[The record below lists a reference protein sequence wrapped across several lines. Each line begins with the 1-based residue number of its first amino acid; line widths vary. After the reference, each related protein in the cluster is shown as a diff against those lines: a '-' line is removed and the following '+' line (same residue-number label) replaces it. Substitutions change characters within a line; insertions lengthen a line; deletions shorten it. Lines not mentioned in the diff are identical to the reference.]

1 MKRSIQLALIMS
13 LVLALLLAGTAC
25 SSSAESEVPKI
36 SVQAVK
42 TGDLLIGQYADGRVV
57 IPSTEIQSPVAGII
71 AEVLVQ
77 PGQPVDAG
85 ETLARLDPAEL
96 ESELAAAEL
105 AVKKAEESLNE
116 AKLQRAYTISS
127 EEVKLVSLEREI
139 YDSRYKA
146 IEDYNQQILK
156 IDYLKN
162 SDLAV
167 TNAEIALEQAEE
179 AFDDNPTTVNE
190 LAIDK
195 AGTALEE
202 AIQARDY
209 NIALEEQKLLPIE
222 RAYLEA
228 QADIAKDPV
237 IYTEYSQNYDMQ
249 KLKVDYLR
257 QSDAA
262 VTTAQFALADAQAR
276 LAAAQAA
283 LAQVEIKAPVAGI
296 VKSVAVEPGD
306 LVAAATSSSTA
317 SLLTIARTDT
327 VQVTAN
333 ITETD
338 IASIE
343 AGQAMRITVDALA
356 LENQAGTVSEISLTP
371 KIDSTGIVS
380 YLVTGTV
387 TDPDARILDG
397 MTTFVTFIKKEKPA
411 VLLVSNKAVYIK
423 DAQQYVTVQKEDGT
437 LEERAVTCGL
447 TNGTVSEV
455 LDGLSAGEKVVTGG
469 LER

>member
-1 MKRSIQLALIMS
+1 MKRTFRTALILS
-13 LVLALLLAGTAC
+13 LILALLLAGTAC
-25 SSSAESEVPKI
+25 SSSAESEAPKI

-42 TGDLLIGQYADGRVV
+42 TGDLLIGQYADGRVL
-57 IPSTEIQSPVAGII
+57 IPSAEIFSPITGTI
-71 AEVLVQ
+71 ADVLVE
-77 PGQPVDAG
+77 PGQTVAVG
-85 ETLARLDPAEL
+85 ESLARLETGDL
-96 ESELAAAEL
+96 EAAVTAAEL
-105 AVKKAEESLNE
+105 DVRKAEEGLNE
-116 AKLQRAYTISS
+116 ARLQRTYTISS

-162 SDLAV
+162 SDLSV
-167 TNAEIALEQAEE
+167 TNAEIALEQAKE
-179 AFDDNPTTVNE
+179 AYDENSTSVNE

-195 AGTALEE
+195 AQVALDE
-202 AIQARDY
+202 AIQTRDY
-209 NIALEEQKLLPIE
+209 NLALEQQKLVPIE

-228 QADIAKDPV
+228 QADLANDPA
-237 IYTEYSQNYDMQ
+237 IYTEYSQNYDIQ

-262 VTTAQFALADAQAR
+262 VTTAQLALEDAKAR
-276 LAAAQAA
+276 LAQAQDD
-283 LAQVEIKAPVAGI
+283 LAQTDIKAPVAGI
-296 VKSVAVEPGD
+296 VKSVAIEPGD
-306 LVAAATSSSTA
+306 LVSAATVSSTT
-317 SLLTIARTDT
+317 SLMTIAQTDT

-338 IASIE
+338 ITGIE
-343 AGQAMRITVDALA
+343 VGQAMRITVDALS
-356 LENQAGTVSEISLTP
+356 LENQAGSVSEISLTP
-371 KIDSTGIVS
+371 KIDSTGIVT
-380 YLVTGTV
+380 YLVTGTF

-397 MTTFVTFIKKEKPA
+397 MTTFITFIKKENRP

-423 DAQQYVTVQKEDGT
+423 DSQQYVTVQKEDGT

-455 LDGLSAGEKVVTGG
+455 LEGLVAGDKVVTGG
-469 LER
+469 IER

>member
-1 MKRSIQLALIMS
+1 MKQSIKIP
-13 LVLALLLAGTAC
+13 LVVILVTGLLLAGTAC
-25 SSSAESEVPKI
+25 SSSAESETPKI
-36 SVQAVK
+36 SIQAVK

-57 IPSTEIQSPVAGII
+57 IPSAEIQSPITGII

-77 PGQPVDAG
+77 PGQSVAAG

-96 ESELAAAEL
+96 EAELAAAEL
-105 AVKKAEESLNE
+105 AVKKAEENLNE
-116 AKLQRAYTISS
+116 AKLQRTYTISS

-162 SDLAV
+162 SDLSV

-179 AFDDNPTTVNE
+179 VYDDNPTSVNE

-195 AGTALEE
+195 ARTALEE
-202 AIQARDY
+202 AIQTRDY

-228 QADIAKDPV
+228 QADIANDPA
-237 IYTEYSQNYDMQ
+237 IYTEYNQNYDMQ

-257 QSDAA
+257 KSDAA
-262 VTTAQFALADAQAR
+262 VTTAQFALNDSQVR

-283 LAQVEIKAPVAGI
+283 LAQVDIKAPVAGI
-296 VKSVAVEPGD
+296 VKSVAIEPGD
-306 LVAAATSSSTA
+306 VVAAATASSTS
-317 SLLTIARTDT
+317 SLLTIAQTET

-338 IASIE
+338 IAGI
-343 AGQAMRITVDALA
+343 AVGQTLRITVDALT
-356 LENQAGTVSEISLTP
+356 LENQAGSVSEISLTP
-371 KIDSTGIVS
+371 KIDSTGIVT
-380 YLVTGTV
+380 YLVTGTF

-397 MTTFVTFIKKEKPA
+397 MTTFVTFIKKEKPG

-469 LER
+469 IER

>member
-1 MKRSIQLALIMS
+1 MKRSIKIPLVMS
-13 LVLALLLAGTAC
+13 LILALLLAGTAC
-25 SSSAESEVPKI
+25 SSSAESEAPKI

-57 IPSTEIQSPVAGII
+57 IPSAEIQSPIAGTI

-77 PGQPVDAG
+77 PGQTVAAG
-85 ETLARLDPAEL
+85 ESLARLETGDL
-96 ESELAAAEL
+96 EVAVTAAEL
-105 AVKKAEESLNE
+105 DVKKAEESLNE
-116 AKLQRAYTISS
+116 AKLQRTYTISS

-162 SDLAV
+162 SDLSVA
-167 TNAEIALEQAEE
+167 NAEIALEQAEE
-179 AFDDNPTTVNE
+179 VYDDNPTSVNE

-195 AGTALEE
+195 ARTALEE
-202 AIQARDY
+202 AIQTRDY

-228 QADIAKDPV
+228 QADIANDPA
-237 IYTEYSQNYDMQ
+237 IYTEYNQNYDMQ

-257 QSDAA
+257 KSDAA
-262 VTTAQFALADAQAR
+262 VTTAQFALTDSQVR

-283 LAQVEIKAPVAGI
+283 LAQVDIKAPVAGI
-296 VKSVAVEPGD
+296 VKSVAIEPGD
-306 LVAAATSSSTA
+306 LVAAATASSTS
-317 SLLTIARTDT
+317 SLLTIAQMET

-338 IASIE
+338 IAGI
-343 AGQAMRITVDALA
+343 AVGQTLRITVDALT
-356 LENQAGTVSEISLTP
+356 LENQAGSVSEISLTP
-371 KIDSTGIVS
+371 KIDSTGIVT
-380 YLVTGTV
+380 YLVTGTF

-397 MTTFVTFIKKEKPA
+397 MTTFVTFIKKEKPG

>member
-77 PGQPVDAG
+77 PGQPVAAG

-296 VKSVAVEPGD
+296 VKSVAVEPRD
-306 LVAAATSSSTA
+306 LVAAATASSTS
-317 SLLTIARTDT
+317 SLLSIAQTEM

-338 IASIE
+338 IAGIE
-343 AGQAMRITVDALA
+343 VGQTMRITVDALT
-356 LENQAGTVSEISLTP
+356 LENQAGSVSEISLTP
-371 KIDSTGIVS
+371 KIDSTGIVT
-380 YLVTGTV
+380 YLVTGTF

-397 MTTFVTFIKKEKPA
+397 MTTFVTFIKKEKPD

-423 DAQQYVTVQKEDGT
+423 DAQQYVTVQKEDDT

-455 LDGLSAGEKVVTGG
+455 IEGLAAGEKVVTGG

>member
-1 MKRSIQLALIMS
+1 MKQSIKIP
-13 LVLALLLAGTAC
+13 LVVILVTGLLLAGTAC
-25 SSSAESEVPKI
+25 SSSAESEAPKI

-57 IPSTEIQSPVAGII
+57 IPSAEIQSPIAGII

-77 PGQPVDAG
+77 PGQSVAAG

-96 ESELAAAEL
+96 EAELAAAEL

-116 AKLQRAYTISS
+116 ARLQRTYTISS

-162 SDLAV
+162 SDLSVA
-167 TNAEIALEQAEE
+167 NAEIALEQAEE
-179 AFDDNPTTVNE
+179 VYDDNPTSVNE

-195 AGTALEE
+195 ARTALEE
-202 AIQARDY
+202 AIQTRDY

-228 QADIAKDPV
+228 QADIVNDPA
-237 IYTEYSQNYDMQ
+237 IYTEYSQNYDIQ

-262 VTTAQFALADAQAR
+262 VTTAQFALEDAKAR
-276 LAAAQAA
+276 LAQAQEA
-283 LAQVEIKAPVAGI
+283 LSQTDIKAPVSGI

-306 LVAAATSSSTA
+306 LVAAATASSTS
-317 SLLTIARTDT
+317 SLLSIAQTEM

-338 IASIE
+338 IAGI
-343 AGQAMRITVDALA
+343 AVGQTMRITVDALT
-356 LENQAGTVSEISLTP
+356 LENQAGSVSEISLTP
-371 KIDSTGIVS
+371 KIDSTGIVT
-380 YLVTGTV
+380 YLVTGTF

-411 VLLVSNKAVYIK
+411 VLLVSNKAVYIV
-423 DAQQYVTVQKEDGT
+423 DSQQYVTVQKEDGT

-455 LDGLSAGEKVVTGG
+455 LDGLAVGEKVVTGG
-469 LER
+469 IER

>member
-1 MKRSIQLALIMS
+1 MKRSIKIPLVMS
-13 LVLALLLAGTAC
+13 LILALLLAGTAC
-25 SSSAESEVPKI
+25 SSSAESEAPKI

-57 IPSTEIQSPVAGII
+57 IPSAEIQSPIAGTI

-77 PGQPVDAG
+77 PGQTVAAG
-85 ETLARLDPAEL
+85 ESLARLETGDL
-96 ESELAAAEL
+96 EVAVTAAEL
-105 AVKKAEESLNE
+105 DVKKAEESLNE
-116 AKLQRAYTISS
+116 ARLQRTYTISS

-156 IDYLKN
+156 IEYLKN
-162 SDLAV
+162 SDLSV

-179 AFDDNPTTVNE
+179 VYDDNPTSVNE

-195 AGTALEE
+195 ARTALDE
-202 AIQARDY
+202 AIQTRDY
-209 NIALEEQKLLPIE
+209 NLALEEQKLVPIK

-228 QADIAKDPV
+228 QADIADDSA
-237 IYTEYSQNYDMQ
+237 IYTEYSQNYDIQ

-262 VTTAQFALADAQAR
+262 VTTAQFALEDAKAR
-276 LAAAQAA
+276 LAQAQEA
-283 LAQVEIKAPVAGI
+283 LSQTDIKAPVSGI

-306 LVAAATSSSTA
+306 LVAAATASSTS
-317 SLLTIARTDT
+317 SLLSIAQTEM

-338 IASIE
+338 IAGI
-343 AGQAMRITVDALA
+343 AVGQTMRITVDALT
-356 LENQAGTVSEISLTP
+356 LENQAGSVSEISLTP
-371 KIDSTGIVS
+371 KIDSTGIVT
-380 YLVTGTV
+380 YLVTGTF

-397 MTTFVTFIKKEKPA
+397 MTTFVTFIKKEKPD

-469 LER
+469 IER

>member
-1 MKRSIQLALIMS
+1 MKRSIKIPLVMS
-13 LVLALLLAGTAC
+13 LILALLLAGTAC
-25 SSSAESEVPKI
+25 SSSAESEAPKI

-57 IPSTEIQSPVAGII
+57 IPSAEIQSPIAGTI

-77 PGQPVDAG
+77 PGQTVAAG
-85 ETLARLDPAEL
+85 ESLARLETGDL
-96 ESELAAAEL
+96 EVAVTAAEL
-105 AVKKAEESLNE
+105 DVKKAEESLNE
-116 AKLQRAYTISS
+116 ARLQRTYTISS

-156 IDYLKN
+156 IEYLKN
-162 SDLAV
+162 SDLSV

-179 AFDDNPTTVNE
+179 VYDDNPTSVNE

-195 AGTALEE
+195 ARTALDE
-202 AIQARDY
+202 AIQTRDY
-209 NIALEEQKLLPIE
+209 NLALEEQKLVPIK

-228 QADIAKDPV
+228 QADIADDSA
-237 IYTEYSQNYDMQ
+237 IYTEYSQNYDIQ

-262 VTTAQFALADAQAR
+262 VTTAQFALEDAKAR
-276 LAAAQAA
+276 LAQAQEA
-283 LAQVEIKAPVAGI
+283 LSQTDIKAPVSGI

-306 LVAAATSSSTA
+306 LVAAATASSTS
-317 SLLTIARTDT
+317 SLLSIAQTEM

-338 IASIE
+338 IAGI
-343 AGQAMRITVDALA
+343 AVGQTMRITVDALT
-356 LENQAGTVSEISLTP
+356 LENQAGSVSEISLTP
-371 KIDSTGIVS
+371 KIDSTGIVT
-380 YLVTGTV
+380 YLVTGTF

-397 MTTFVTFIKKEKPA
+397 MTTFVTFIKKEKPD

-455 LDGLSAGEKVVTGG
+455 LDGLAVGEKVVTGG
-469 LER
+469 IER

>member
-1 MKRSIQLALIMS
+1 MKRSIKIPLAIS
-13 LVLALLLAGTAC
+13 LTLALLLAGTAC
-25 SSSAESEVPKI
+25 SSDVASEAPKI

-57 IPSTEIQSPVAGII
+57 IPAAEIQSPIAGRI

-77 PGQPVDAG
+77 PGQSVAAG
-85 ETLARLDPAEL
+85 EILARLDPAEL
-96 ESELAAAEL
+96 KSELAAAEL
-105 AVKKAEESLNE
+105 IVKKAEESLAE
-116 AKLQRAYTISS
+116 ARLQRTYTITS

-156 IDYLKN
+156 IEYLKN

-167 TNAEIALEQAEE
+167 TNAKIALEQAEE
-179 AFDDNPTTVNE
+179 VYDDNPTSVNE

-195 AGTALEE
+195 ARTALDE
-202 AIQARDY
+202 AIQTRDY
-209 NIALEEQKLLPIE
+209 NIALEEQRLIPLQ
-222 RAYLEA
+222 RTYLEA
-228 QADIAKDPV
+228 QADMANDPA

-262 VTTAQFALADAQAR
+262 VATAQFALEDAKAR
-276 LAAAQAA
+276 LTEAQAA
-283 LAQVEIKAPVAGI
+283 LAQAEIEAPVAGI
-296 VKSVAVEPGD
+296 VKSVVIEPGD
-306 LVAAATSSSTA
+306 LVAAATASSTS
-317 SLLTIARTDT
+317 SLLTISQMDA
-327 VQVTAN
+327 VQVTAY

-338 IASIE
+338 IAGVE
-343 AGQAMRITVDALA
+343 VGQTMRITVDALN
-356 LENQAGTVSEISLTP
+356 LENQAGQVSEISLTP
-371 KIDSTGIVS
+371 KIDSTGIVT
-380 YLVTGTV
+380 YLVTGTF

-437 LEERAVTCGL
+437 LEERSVTCGL

-455 LDGLSAGEKVVTGG
+455 LEGLAAGEKVVTGG
-469 LER
+469 IVR